1 MKKYHHSLE
10 EVRKQM
16 DIRLITKKILYAE
29 RMSFAIFDEHQAKVL
44 HLQEPLT
51 LEEAEEIRKNYGLHR
66 RIE

>member
-1 MKKYHHSLE
+1 
-10 EVRKQM
+10 M